1 MKEKDMC
8 SKKNKRV
15 SPKPQTN
22 SPALQP
28 IDLDP
33 ESQGQ
38 PDMIDMG
45 FSVDDTIALL
55 LQLDAENILELAQIK
70 ADVETHTASL
80 PPTDPIK
87 EYLHNALTLLESII
101 NKTSIDPIKDLDQVL
116 ASLDAARKMPLQ
128 SGSAPAAAV
137 TEPSSSVVST
147 EDHSLPADPSAQN
160 FTLPADADAS
170 LIQEFVTE
178 CKDLLE
184 KAEAALLLLE
194 ANPDDMDS
202 VNTVFR
208 TFHTVKGTSGFLGLL
223 HIQEF
228 GHFAESLFSRMRE
241 REIRCEGIYADLAL
255 RSTDVLKELTDG
267 VHKLLAGEEAALPAS
282 YHEVK
287 AQLQNPEAAATTKSL
302 ENKTP
307 RAGTADRPEASI
319 PPKSESVALQKTD
332 VPAKTGIEP
341 ATPDY
346 SGNTQK
352 VPRKAHPVSEA
363 ETTLRVRTDRLD
375 RLVDMTGELV
385 IAQSMLSQDSIVH
398 QSSNIELLR
407 KVTHAGKIVREL
419 QDLAMSMR
427 MVPLKGVFQKVA
439 RLVRDLAHKSGKP
452 IEFIS
457 EGEDTEIDRNMVDVL
472 GDPLV
477 HMVRNS
483 IDHGIE
489 QPDVRS
495 ALGKPPV
502 GTVQL
507 AAYHSGGNVVLE
519 LRDDGKGLDRD
530 KIVQKAIAKGLLD
543 SEKNLSDS
551 EALKLI
557 FLPGFSTAD
566 KITEISGR
574 GVGMDVV
581 RKNVESLRGRIDLNS
596 EAGKGC
602 TFFIR
607 LPLTLAITD
616 GMLVKVGCE
625 RYIIPTVNIHL
636 SFKPEPSALST
647 VSGKGELVM
656 LRGELMPV
664 YRLHSLFDIQGAIT
678 NPTEGLLVIV
688 GEGDKRY
695 ALLVD
700 ELIGQQQV
708 VAKSLGE
715 GMAKIQGIAGA
726 AILGDG
732 KVGLI
737 LDASELVSL
746 AHTGETN
753 GLESQSRNAA

>member
-1 MKEKDMC
+1 MSNDD
-8 SKKNKRV
+8 SKMGCDAIQDH
-15 SPKPQTN
+15 S
-22 SPALQP
+22 
-28 IDLDP
+28 
-33 ESQGQ
+33 ESQAAKTTQ
-38 PDMIDMG
+38 CKTL
-45 FSVDDTIALL
+45 DDAVALL
-55 LQLDAENILELAQIK
+55 LQLEPENTLEIAQ
-70 ADVETHTASL
+70 ASAGIGALLGLL
-80 PPTDPIK
+80 P
-87 EYLHNALTLLESII
+87 E
-101 NKTSIDPIKDLDQVL
+101 
-116 ASLDAARKMPLQ
+116 
-128 SGSAPAAAV
+128 
-137 TEPSSSVVST
+137 
-147 EDHSLPADPSAQN
+147 ADPSRGHLSSALESLNHIIQGTSSDPGSGLN
-160 FTLPADADAS
+160 QALMALDSARKLQDQPTAGFAVKLDTVEAAGPEAPVETAPAGPVKITLPTDADAD
-170 LIQEFVTE
+170 LIGEFVTE

-184 KAEAALLLLE
+184 KAEAALLKLE
-194 ANPDDMDS
+194 TNPEDMDS

-208 TFHTVKGTSGFLGLL
+208 TFHTMKGTSGFLGLL

-228 GHFAESLFSRMRE
+228 AHFAESLLSRVRD
-241 REIRCEGIYADLAL
+241 REIRFAGIYADLAL
-255 RSTDVLKELTDG
+255 RSTDVFKELTHGVQSLLSGEDAFLPDG
-267 VHKLLAGEEAALPAS
+267 YGELM
-282 YHEVK
+282 K
-287 AQLQNPEAAATTKSL
+287 QLQNPEAAQISQRPTETEPK
-302 ENKTP
+302 
-307 RAGTADRPEASI
+307 PEAS
-319 PPKSESVALQKTD
+319 PRLESPVAEKASPAAAGPKS
-332 VPAKTGIEP
+332 
-341 ATPDY
+341 ATAAAATATQ
-346 SGNTQK
+346 GNTASSNTAVAQQSQRRAGA
-352 VPRKAHPVSEA
+352 PSDA

-502 GTVQL
+502 GTVRL

-636 SFKPEPSALST
+636 SFKPEPSALWT
-647 VSGKGELVM
+647 VSGKGEMVM

-678 NPTEGLLVIV
+678 DPIEGLLVIV

-746 AHTGETN
+746 AHTGDTN

>member
-1 MKEKDMC
+1 MSSDD
-8 SKKNKRV
+8 SKLGSNTIQGKAEPPGAGFAPCT
-15 SPKPQTN
+15 S
-22 SPALQP
+22 
-28 IDLDP
+28 LD
-33 ESQGQ
+33 
-38 PDMIDMG
+38 DA
-45 FSVDDTIALL
+45 VALL
-55 LQLDAENILELAQIK
+55 LQLEPENKPEIAQISES
-70 ADVETHTASL
+70 VETLIAPLPTA
-80 PPTDPIK
+80 DPSR
-87 EYLHNALTLLESII
+87 EHLSSALGLLKQII
-101 NKTSIDPIKDLDQVL
+101 QGSSKDAGEDLNHALIALDT
-116 ASLDAARKMPLQ
+116 ARKLQ
-128 SGSAPAAAV
+128 DDSYAATADKPAPAAAGA
-137 TEPSSSVVST
+137 ST
-147 EDHSLPADPSAQN
+147 SEAPAAEAPSACPIRL
-160 FTLPADADAS
+160 TLPSDADVD
-170 LIQEFVTE
+170 LIGEFVTE

-194 ANPDDMDS
+194 TNPEDMDS

-208 TFHTVKGTSGFLGLL
+208 TFHTIKGTSGFLGLL
-223 HIQEF
+223 HVQEF
-228 GHFAESLFSRMRE
+228 AHFAESLLSRVRD
-241 REIRCEGIYADLAL
+241 REIRFAGIYADLSL
-255 RSTDVLKELTDG
+255 RSTDIFKELIQG
-267 VHKLLAGEEAALPAS
+267 VQSLLSGGDAFLPDS
-282 YHEVK
+282 YAELMKH
-287 AQLQNPEAAATTKSL
+287 LQNPEAAQISMRPADMMPQVQATYEPETTATETDLPVPAESEKPQGAVATASVSV
-302 ENKTP
+302 
-307 RAGTADRPEASI
+307 GTAAPAMAGAQRTVQRRSG
-319 PPKSESVALQKTD
+319 PPSD
-332 VPAKTGIEP
+332 
-341 ATPDY
+341 
-346 SGNTQK
+346 
-352 VPRKAHPVSEA
+352 A

-375 RLVDMTGELV
+375 RLVDMVGELV
-385 IAQSMLSQDSIVH
+385 IAQSMLSQDQIAH
-398 QSSNIELLR
+398 QSGNHDLLR
-407 KVTHAGKIVREL
+407 KITHAGKIVREL

-457 EGEDTEIDRNMVDVL
+457 EGDETEIDRNMVDVL

-489 QPDVRS
+489 PPDVR
-495 ALGKPPV
+495 AAKGKPPTGIV
-502 GTVQL
+502 RL
-507 AAYHSGGNVVLE
+507 AAYHAGGNVVLE

-530 KIVQKAIAKGLLD
+530 KIVQKAISKGLLD

-596 EAGKGC
+596 EAGQGC

-636 SFKPEPSALST
+636 SFKPEPSALWT
-647 VSGKGELVM
+647 VSGKGEMVM

-664 YRLHSLFDIQGAIT
+664 YRLHSLFEIQGAVT
-678 NPTEGLLVIV
+678 NPTEGLLVVV
-688 GEGDKRY
+688 GEGDKRC

-715 GMAKIQGIAGA
+715 GMAKVQGIAGG

-732 KVGLI
+732 RVGLI
-737 LDASELVSL
+737 LDVSELVSL
-746 AHTGETN
+746 ARTGSSN
-753 GLESQSRNAA
+753 GGPKESNDLNAA